1 MLDAAYVSIDQRHPP
16 PDDVITEF
24 FSGHGYFGG
33 GDLIMLSRAAL
44 TVTEVIEL
52 SGVSDIDLDDS
63 DYELRPSGQVLR
75 RLRTGAPHP
84 SRYWRGRLDVTSLA
98 RSDKALR
105 DSIALQLVKLDL
117 NAQHGLQAQ
126 VIGTWREVY
135 DRQAG

>member
-52 SGVSDIDLDDS
+52 SGVSDIELDDG

-75 RLRTGAPHP
+75 RLRTGASHP
-84 SRYWRGRLDVTSLA
+84 SRYWRGPVDVTYLA
-98 RSDKALR
+98 RSDKALP
-105 DSIALQLVKLDL
+105 DSIAVHLANVDL
-117 NAQHGLQAQ
+117 NAHHALPPH
-126 VIGTWREVY
+126 
-135 DRQAG
+135 